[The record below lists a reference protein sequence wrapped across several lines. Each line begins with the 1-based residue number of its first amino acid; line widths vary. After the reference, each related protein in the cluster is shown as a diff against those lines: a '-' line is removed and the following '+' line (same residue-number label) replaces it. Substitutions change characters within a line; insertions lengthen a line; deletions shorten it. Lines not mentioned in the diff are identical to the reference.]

1 MSVREDDLTHQEVD
15 VWTREIVEAV
25 LANQRIEDSK
35 VELKSSWPEPRK
47 AADRLAAH
55 ANAARGTAILWL
67 IGVNEKNRKL
77 TNVDPVELANWSKSV
92 EAFFDGFPPR
102 LLIDANVRIGSD
114 TVVALYFETEQG
126 APFVVEYTRGSYPQ
140 FVVPWREGTALRAAT
155 RADLLRVLVPIRRLS
170 GLMDELEVNFAIAQG
185 TPTIDSIGTLFRE
198 EEFHRAIRDGALSAL
213 PIDERQ
219 LVTRAYLGMN
229 RANQLVTGALNN
241 SAGPGARGQMHH
253 KAWSAVKECQPLIE
267 AAGAGLTKSLR

>member
-1 MSVREDDLTHQEVD
+1 LTHQEVE

-25 LANQRIEDSK
+25 VANQRIEDSR

-55 ANAARGTAILWL
+55 ANAARGTPILWL
-67 IGVNEKNRKL
+67 IGVDEKNCKL
-77 TNVDPVELANWSKSV
+77 TNVDPIELANWHKSV
-92 EAFFDGFPPR
+92 EKFFDGFGPQ
-102 LLIDANVRIGSD
+102 LLIDANVRISDD

-155 RADLLRVLVPIRRLS
+155 RADLLRILVPIRRLS
-170 GLMDELEVNFAIAQG
+170 GLIDELEVNLAIAQG
-185 TPTIDSIGTLFRE
+185 TPTIDSMGTLFRE
-198 EEFHRAIRDGALSAL
+198 EEFHRVIQGGALSAL

-219 LVTRAYLGMN
+219 LVTSAYLGMN
-229 RANQLVTGALNN
+229 RANQLVTVTLAVPSQHRQPIQL
-241 SAGPGARGQMHH
+241 RD
-253 KAWSAVKECQPLIE
+253 AWQAVKDCRQPIE
-267 AAGAGLTKSLR
+267 AACAALSRVK